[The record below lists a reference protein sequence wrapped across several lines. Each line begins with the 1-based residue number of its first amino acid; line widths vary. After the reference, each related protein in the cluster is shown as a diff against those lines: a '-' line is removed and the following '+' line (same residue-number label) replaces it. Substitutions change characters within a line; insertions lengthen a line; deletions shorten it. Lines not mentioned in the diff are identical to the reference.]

1 MFSKRIKLSSSAKFC
16 HRFGTGLKA
25 GADLVRLLD
34 SESQSGPANE
44 RQAMR
49 LLCDGARRGE
59 QLSTVMEQ
67 NQRYFPRL
75 MTAMTRVGEA
85 TGKLDR
91 TLLVLA
97 AHFQQQL
104 DTRRAFLSSVTFPLL
119 QLFGGIMVVSLL
131 IYLMGILVPAGGGE
145 MADVLGFGLKGPS
158 GVLTFWGYCGGVLA
172 VIGAIVMAFFKNF
185 GGIQNLAPLLY
196 MIPKVG
202 PSIQTIT
209 IARFCRTMSLALE
222 TGLDPIRAID
232 LSLDSTGSDYYRSA
246 SKDAESAIRSGS
258 TLAGALQ
265 ATSLF
270 PADFIS
276 RVDIS
281 EHSGTDAE
289 SMDYLAVEYDERAKT
304 AMKWLA
310 GLATILIRG
319 SIIAFFVFMIYRIGS
334 TYIGAINGAF
344 EPINPRR
351 GR

>member
-1 MFSKRIKLSSSAKFC
+1 MFSKRIKLSSAAKFS

-34 SESQSGPANE
+34 SESQQGSGNE
-44 RQAMR
+44 RHAMA
-49 LLCDGARRGE
+49 LLRDGAKRGE
-59 QLSTVMEQ
+59 HLSSVMED
-67 NQRYFPRL
+67 NQQYFPPL

-104 DTRRAFLSSVTFPLL
+104 DTRRAFIGSITFPSL
-119 QLFGGIMVVSLL
+119 QLFGGIMVISLL

-145 MADVLGFGLKGPS
+145 MTDVLGLGLRGPS
-158 GVLTFWGYCGGVLA
+158 GVLKFWGYVGGVFAIL
-172 VIGAIVMAFFKNF
+172 GAIVFAFFKNV
-185 GGIQNLAPLLY
+185 GGVQNLAPLLY

-202 PSIQTIT
+202 PSIQTMT

-222 TGLDPIRAID
+222 TGLDPIRSIE
-232 LSLDSTGSDYYRSA
+232 LSLDSTGSDYYRNA
-246 SKDAESAIRSGS
+246 SKDAEQAIRSGS
-258 TLAGALQ
+258 TLAGSLQ

-270 PADFIS
+270 PADFIT

-289 SMDYLAVEYDERAKT
+289 SMDYLAAEYDERAKT
-304 AMKWLA
+304 AMRWLA
-310 GLATILIRG
+310 GLATLLIRG
-319 SIIAFFVFMIYRIGS
+319 AIIAFFVFMIFRIAK
-334 TYIGAINGAF
+334 TYLGALNSAF
-344 EPINPRR
+344 DPI
-351 GR
+351 